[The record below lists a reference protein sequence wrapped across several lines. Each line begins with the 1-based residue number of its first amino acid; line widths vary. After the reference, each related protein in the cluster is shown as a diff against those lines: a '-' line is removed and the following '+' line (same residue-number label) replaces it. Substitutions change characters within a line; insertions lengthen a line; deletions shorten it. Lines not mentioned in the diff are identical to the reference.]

1 MKSLCESSVFFHAS
15 WKDVF
20 LDIYSRP
27 IAFAKF
33 PSIGKEISF
42 PMGSHSTESV
52 AAAHGRYQKLPIR
65 NTTLGSGDGVCIN
78 GERPFERVATAF
90 SPGLTRCCT
99 RLPLA

>member
-33 PSIGKEISF
+33 PSPGMEISF
-42 PMGSHSTESV
+42 LMGSILWNRLQLHMEDTKGCQYAIRHWALGVGRSASTENCHS
-52 AAAHGRYQKLPIR
+52 
-65 NTTLGSGDGVCIN
+65 N
-78 GERPFERVATAF
+78 G
-90 SPGLTRCCT
+90 
-99 RLPLA
+99 